1 MRIML
6 LVILLLPMPQQFFR
20 IVKIK
25 PLRGAIEEIKAPFF
39 SLETWFDESFQIN
52 WEAFMNQHF
61 GFREAFVRIY
71 NQIDYSLF
79 NRINARSAI
88 IGKEN
93 YLYEENYIKAWLGTD
108 FVGDKKI
115 KQDMY
120 RLLRV
125 RDTLMKQGKQIM
137 VVFAPGKGSFF
148 PEYIPDSFAKQK
160 RKQNNHDAYAEALKQ
175 TGINFLDIQHWF
187 LQMKATSPYPLY
199 GKCGVH
205 WSLYGEALSAD
216 TLIAFLNKTYG
227 YHLADLVI
235 DSVEWS
241 DKNKGGDYDMGDGLN
256 MLFHLKTYPMG
267 YPVFHFK
274 RDAFTDSPKIMVMAD
289 SYYWGMYNFGM
300 SEHVFGN
307 GQFWYYN
314 NEIYCK
320 TWDKPLRLFDAELLD
335 ELNKHEL
342 IVILQTDAG
351 LHRMSYGLIENL
363 YDAYFTKDPAKSSVK
378 KIRVA
383 YVRKRLSQD
392 PKWKAKLTQQA
403 AREHIT
409 LDEKINAFA
418 EYLVWRERNGDPV
431 PSDFMEGV
439 LQMKKNYVER

>member
-1 MRIML
+1 MRIAL
-6 LVILLLPMPQQFFR
+6 LVILFFPMPQQFFR

-25 PLRGAIEEIKAPFF
+25 PLRGAIENREASKLTFE
-39 SLETWFDESFQIN
+39 SWFDESFQID

-61 GFREAFVRIY
+61 GFREVCVRIH

-88 IGKEN
+88 FGKEN
-93 YLYEENYIKAWLGTD
+93 YLYEENYIKAYLGTD
-108 FVGDKKI
+108 YVGNKKI
-115 KQDMY
+115 QEDMY

-125 RDTLMKQGKQIM
+125 RDTLMKQGKNIM

-148 PEYIPDSFAKQK
+148 PEYIPDSFTKQK
-160 RKQNNHDAYAEALKQ
+160 KTQTNYAEYAKALKQ
-175 TGINFLDIQHWF
+175 AGIDFLDINQWF
-187 LQMKATSPYPLY
+187 IQMKPNSPYPLY

-205 WSLYGEALSAD
+205 WSLYGEALAAD
-216 TLIAFLNKTYG
+216 TMIAFMNKTYG
-227 YHLADLVI
+227 YHLPDLII
-235 DSVEWS
+235 DTVKWE
-241 DKNKGGDYDMGDGLN
+241 DKNRGGDYDMGDGLN
-256 MLFHLKTYPMG
+256 MIFHLNTYPMG
-267 YPVFHFK
+267 YPEFHFK
-274 RDAFTDSPKIMVMAD
+274 RDTFTDSPKVMVMAD

-300 SEHVFGN
+300 TDQVFGN

-314 NEIYCK
+314 NEIYSK
-320 TWDKPLRLFDAELLD
+320 AWDKPLRLFDAEILD

-363 YDAYFTKDPAKSSVK
+363 YDAYFTTDPTKSSVK

-383 YVRKRLSQD
+383 YIRKRLSES
-392 PKWKAKLTQQA
+392 PKWITKLTQQA

-409 LDEKINAFA
+409 LEEKIKAFA
-418 EYLVWRERNGDPV
+418 EFLVWRERNGDPV
-431 PSDFMEGV
+431 PADYMEGV